1 MKYSKVLHVSYLDK
15 FIPPFIEFLAQ
26 QENFAKHNFFLTGNE
41 EKYPVKNRSNV
52 SLAKNYS
59 SKLAA
64 CIDLVKKSYAAD
76 KIILHGL
83 FDIKVIVLLFFQPWL
98 LKKCYWIIWGGDLY
112 SYQLAERNWKWQV
125 REFFRRPV
133 IKRIGNLVTY
143 IEGDV
148 ELARQWYGARGHYRE
163 CIMYLSNV
171 YHELPVPQE
180 VHNTI
185 HIQIG
190 NSADPSNNHLEIL
203 ERLLPFRDQD
213 IAIFAPLSYGN
224 QEYAKTVIEAGTR
237 MFGEKFHPM
246 TDFMPFDQYLAFLG
260 KIDMAIF
267 NHKRQ
272 QAMGNTITLLGLGKK
287 VYLRSDVTPWA
298 MLEKSGV
305 AAYSIADI
313 SLVPI
318 DSASRERN
326 QSAIRKNFSERKL
339 LSQLKEIFEE

>member
-1 MKYSKVLHVSYLDK
+1 MILHIAGIDK
-15 FIPPFIEFLAQ
+15 FIPPFIEFIGQNFDLAQ
-26 QENFAKHNFFLTGNE
+26 HRFWLNGDRNRYPYQDNPSTYQVKPGVLGKFGGYLRLIVDLNKA
-41 EKYPVKNRSNV
+41 EKV
-52 SLAKNYS
+52 
-59 SKLAA
+59 
-64 CIDLVKKSYAAD
+64 
-76 KIILHGL
+76 ILHGL
-83 FDIKVIVLLFFQPWL
+83 FDPKIVLLLSCMPWL

-112 SYQLAERNWKWQV
+112 SYQLAERNWKWQI

-163 CIMYLSNV
+163 CVMYLSNV

-180 VHNTI
+180 VHDTI

-224 QEYAKTVIEAGTR
+224 QEYAKTVIESGTR

-246 TDFMPFDQYLAFLG
+246 TDFMPFDRYLAFLG

-287 VYLRSDVTPWA
+287 VYLRSDTTQWGLFKKKGIQVFDIEC
-298 MLEKSGV
+298 LEICRHKHSRSNRNLVSG
-305 AAYSIADI
+305 YFSIDNFRKQLNDI
-313 SLVPI
+313 FHS
-318 DSASRERN
+318 S
-326 QSAIRKNFSERKL
+326 
-339 LSQLKEIFEE
+339 